1 MDKKYKRPKKTFQ
14 DNLSEEEIKK
24 LLIDYEPVKDISTVP
39 NNTHIR
45 YFLLKDG
52 KKSFRM
58 GGNLTKID
66 TDKGY
71 IVLSNGKMNWSVQLK
86 DTILFQKLSIDNI
99 KQYYENKLKK
109 YKKKIKQLENKI
121 IEQDKTLQHI
131 KQKIKSKK

>member
-1 MDKKYKRPKKTFQ
+1 MDKKYKRPEKTFQ
-14 DNLSEEEIKK
+14 DNLSEKEIKE
-24 LLIDYEPVKDISTVP
+24 LLIDYVPVEDITSVSI
-39 NNTHIR
+39 NTHIR
-45 YFLLKDG
+45 YFLIKDG

-58 GGNLTKID
+58 GGNLNKID

-86 DTILFQKLSIDNI
+86 DTILFKKQNTDDI